1 MHFDSFSFTV
11 GTHSSHSSKSRSIS
25 CCEGKVT
32 FLFHSSVA
40 AAVNKLASGWIIL
53 QLV

>member
-1 MHFDSFSFTV
+1 MHFDSFSFTI
-11 GTHSSHSSKSRSIS
+11 GTRSIS

-40 AAVNKLASGWIIL
+40 AAVNKLASG
-53 QLV
+53 